1 MQLSLSARIRQGHRK
16 RDRMII
22 GSILLLF
29 LLAAEGCSLVK
40 IEEGERTPLK
50 YTVMEETEL
59 PESLKELIQEKKSE
73 EFQLTY
79 QKGED
84 MYLIKG
90 YGKQLSGGYSIQVAE
105 LSASST
111 AIFFKTRLIGPEK
124 ENQSGAPS
132 YPYIAVK
139 TAYRKETVQFE

>member
-1 MQLSLSARIRQGHRK
+1 MQLALSAKIRQNHRK
-16 RDRMII
+16 RDRIII

-29 LLAAEGCSLVK
+29 LLVAEGCSLVK
-40 IEEGERTPLK
+40 IEEGERTSLK

-84 MYLIKG
+84 MYLVRG
-90 YGKQLSGGYSIQVAE
+90 YGKQLSGGYSIQIAE

-124 ENQSGAPS
+124 ENQGGAPS
-132 YPYIAVK
+132 YPYVAVK
-139 TAYRKETVQFE
+139 TAYRKEAVQFE